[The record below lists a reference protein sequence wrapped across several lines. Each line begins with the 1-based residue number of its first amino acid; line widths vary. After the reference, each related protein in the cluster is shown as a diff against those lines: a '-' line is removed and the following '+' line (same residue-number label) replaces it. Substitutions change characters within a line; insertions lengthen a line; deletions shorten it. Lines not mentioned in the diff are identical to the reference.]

1 MTKFSEGDRVVLEHE
16 DGSKLV
22 RTVEYYTKHAVRSEG
37 PSLVVA
43 TPPLGAFVKLQRLL
57 DEGWRVTSHTP
68 KVTLPTE
75 PGYYI
80 DKDGVPWR
88 VEGDERR
95 RIFRGRGWFYDTDHS
110 GTSVPEQY
118 APFTLLIPESE
129 LERDGR
135 IQAWEQVAKHPA
147 LRQCYEEERALIAAF
162 IDRLN
167 DLHSLEQTVSELAP
181 APTESEVSARV
192 KDGQREVVDW
202 LYTLADYRHNRDAVY
217 LTIEAGRHFGLDE
230 DGAE

>member
-118 APFTLLIPESE
+118 APFTRLIP
-129 LERDGR
+129 
-135 IQAWEQVAKHPA
+135 
-147 LRQCYEEERALIAAF
+147 
-162 IDRLN
+162 
-167 DLHSLEQTVSELAP
+167 
-181 APTESEVSARV
+181 ESEVSARV
-192 KDGQREVVDW
+192 KDGQREVVEW
-202 LYTLADYRHNRDAVY
+202 IEQERDEFYDDAR
-217 LTIEAGRHFGLDE
+217 EHFGLDD
-230 DGAE
+230 DGANEGES